1 MEEINDQILNM
12 VADFFGTFGQKEA
25 FTLLL
30 AMDREKVYNDFLK
43 AEAGFNSN
51 KLAFLD
57 KGINNSPYQNQVENY
72 PEYLKILPSLD
83 VPILP
88 SLTLPKG
95 AEVFP
100 NVGELPDIDEE
111 ALSFLHP
118 DIKEACICIAGSV
131 DGHFKSH
138 WLGRNA
144 LDKCQYWSCTKIIP
158 ILNVICSLNTDINTC
173 QIRGDGKNIDFN
185 EAVEDVMTYA
195 EKIGSSNAL
204 GAMFKC
210 FQTYVDLESWL
221 KEITGNNHTEFQ
233 GLYGEEP
240 FIISPEIVENNQVL
254 LSAVSESKKREDQT
268 GENTVT
274 AYDLTRIMSMVG
286 WYYHLPETAKLPT
299 PLAPLPGEDGGGWEN
314 LQPFICNLGKD
325 TGRYVD
331 VALEKLGIQNSIK
344 SPVILSKIGFGYSS
358 SRKRTELTY
367 TCFTQF
373 EYNGEVKSIAMT
385 LRGAK
390 ALGDFEQEA
399 VEIDARMAAEVTEIF
414 RVLVRDFE
422 GMTGYVELLFQDVF

>member
-1 MEEINDQILNM
+1 MEDINDQMFNM
-12 VADFFGTFGQKEA
+12 LGDFFGIFGQKEV

-30 AMDREKVYNDFLK
+30 ARDRKKVYNDFLK
-43 AEAGFNSN
+43 AEANFNSDR
-51 KLAFLD
+51 LAFLD

-72 PEYLKILPSLD
+72 PEYLKILPSLYL
-83 VPILP
+83 PILP
-88 SLTLPKG
+88 GLTVPKG

-100 NVGELPDIDEE
+100 NIGELPDIDEE

-118 DIKEACICIAGSV
+118 DIKEACICISGSD
-131 DGHFKSH
+131 DGFFKSY
-138 WLGRNA
+138 WLGRNS
-144 LDKCQYWSCTKIIP
+144 LDKCQYWSSTKIIP
-158 ILNVICSLNTDINTC
+158 ILNVICSLNSDINTC
-173 QIRGDGKNIDFN
+173 KIRGDDKNIDLN

-195 EKIGSSNAL
+195 EKVGSSNAL

-210 FQTYVDLESWL
+210 FQTYVGLESWL

-240 FIISPEIVENNQVL
+240 FIISPEIVQNNQVL
-254 LSAVSESKKREDQT
+254 LSAVSESKKREEQT

-286 WYYHLPETAKLPT
+286 WYYHLPETAKLP
-299 PLAPLPGEDGGGWEN
+299 GMSWEN
-314 LQPFICNLGKD
+314 LQPFIRNLGKD

-373 EYNGEVKSIAMT
+373 EYQGEVKSIAMT

-390 ALGDFEQEA
+390 ALGDVEKEA
-399 VEIDARMAAEVTEIF
+399 VEIDARMAAEVTEIL
-414 RVLVRDFE
+414 RVLVRDPE
-422 GMTGYVELLFQDVF
+422 GVTGYAELLFQDVF

>member
-1 MEEINDQILNM
+1 MLG
-12 VADFFGTFGQKEA
+12 DFCGIFGQKEV

-30 AMDREKVYNDFLK
+30 AMNREKVYNDFLK
-43 AEAGFNSN
+43 AEAGFNSD
-51 KLAFLD
+51 KLAILD
-57 KGINNSPYQNQVENY
+57 QGINNSPYQNQVENY
-72 PEYLKILPSLD
+72 PEYLKILPSLTI
-83 VPILP
+83 PGG
-88 SLTLPKG
+88 K
-95 AEVFP
+95 AFP
-100 NVGELPDIDEE
+100 DVGELPDIDEE

-118 DIKEACICIAGSV
+118 DIKEACICIAGSA
-131 DGHFKSH
+131 DGQFKSR

-144 LDKCQYWSCTKIIP
+144 LDKCQYWSSTKIIP
-158 ILNVICSLNTDINTC
+158 ILNVICSLDSDINTC
-173 QIRGDGKNIDFN
+173 QIRGDGKNLDFN
-185 EAVEDVMTYA
+185 EAVEDVITYA
-195 EKIGSSNAL
+195 KKVGSSNAL
-204 GAMFKC
+204 SAMFKS
-210 FQTYVDLESWL
+210 FQTYVHLESWL

-240 FIISPEIVENNQVL
+240 FIMSPEIVQNNQVL
-254 LSAVSESKKREDQT
+254 LNAVSESKKREDQT

-286 WYYHLPETAKLPT
+286 WYYHLPEPAKLP
-299 PLAPLPGEDGGGWEN
+299 GMSWEN
-314 LQPFICNLGKD
+314 LQPFIRNLGKD
-325 TGRYVD
+325 TARYVD

-344 SPVILSKIGFGYSS
+344 SPVILSKMGFGYSS

-373 EYNGEVKSIAMT
+373 EYQGEVKSIAMT

-390 ALGDFEQEA
+390 ALGDFEKEA

-414 RVLVRDFE
+414 RVLVRDVE

>member
-1 MEEINDQILNM
+1 MEDINDQILNM
-12 VADFFGTFGQKEA
+12 VADFFGTFGQKET

-43 AEAGFNSN
+43 AEAGFNAN
-51 KLAFLD
+51 KLAILD
-57 KGINNSPYQNQVENY
+57 KGIKNSPYQNQIENY
-72 PEYLKILPSLD
+72 PEHLKMLPSLAA
-83 VPILP
+83 PE
-88 SLTLPKG
+88 G
-95 AEVFP
+95 AEIFP
-100 NVGELPDIDEE
+100 NVGELPEIDEQ
-111 ALSFLHP
+111 ALSFIHP
-118 DIKEACICIAGSV
+118 DIKEACICLAGSA
-131 DGHFKSH
+131 DGRFKSH
-138 WLGRNA
+138 WLGRNS
-144 LDKCQYWSCTKIIP
+144 LDKCQFWSSTKIIA
-158 ILNVICSLNTDINTC
+158 ILNVICAINSDINTC

-185 EAVEDVMTYA
+185 EAVEDVITYA
-195 EKIGSSNAL
+195 ENIGSSNAL

-233 GLYGEEP
+233 GLYGEEA
-240 FIISPEIVENNQVL
+240 FIMSPEISQNNQVL
-254 LSAVSESKKREDQT
+254 LSPASESKKREHQT

-299 PLAPLPGEDGGGWEN
+299 PLTPLPGGDGGGWEN

-344 SPVILSKIGFGYSS
+344 SPVILSKMGFGYSS

-367 TCFTQF
+367 SCFTQF
-373 EYNGEVKSIAMT
+373 EYQGEVKSIAMT
-385 LRGAK
+385 LRGARS
-390 ALGDFEQEA
+390 LGDFEREA
-399 VEIDARMAAEVTEIF
+399 VEIDARMAAEVTEIL
-414 RVLVRDFE
+414 RVLVTD
-422 GMTGYVELLFQDVF
+422 ELNLEFRI